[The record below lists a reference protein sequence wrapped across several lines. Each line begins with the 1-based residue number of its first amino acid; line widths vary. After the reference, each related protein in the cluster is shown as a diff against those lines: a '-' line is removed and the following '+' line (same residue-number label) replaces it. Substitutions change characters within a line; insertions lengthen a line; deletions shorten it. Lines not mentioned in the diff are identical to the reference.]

1 MRAAGRQRTRSLRYG
16 SLVLRSL
23 CGDVFDAWSA
33 TLSEV
38 PVIVFFGIRRH
49 HVSLEDEVLKNALP
63 QEILFSISG
72 SVPLDSMNLRSKLA
86 MPAVSARPLWAEAP
100 KSSARRRRVEKVR
113 PQGSG
118 IPLRPIQL
126 VQRSSNNAIY

>member
-72 SVPLDSMNLRSKLA
+72 SVPLESMNLRSKLA

-100 KSSARRRRVEKVR
+100 KSPKLCRT
-113 PQGSG
+113 
-118 IPLRPIQL
+118 
-126 VQRSSNNAIY
+126 SSIRKLF